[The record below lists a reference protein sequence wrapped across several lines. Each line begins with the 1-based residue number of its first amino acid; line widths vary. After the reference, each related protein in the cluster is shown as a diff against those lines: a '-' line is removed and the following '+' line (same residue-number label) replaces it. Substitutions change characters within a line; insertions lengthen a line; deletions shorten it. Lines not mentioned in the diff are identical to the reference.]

1 MRGRRGALCD
11 RDDTCRNQRGPGP
24 VAQGVTGTVIPR
36 QTGPQGRPAPPGA
49 RGGRGR
55 NGSAAAAEGAA
66 GGAVAEAAVGD
77 PVTRSAAGSAAGTA
91 GSAAGTAAAA
101 AAGAGSGGVPP
112 PGVLRCDVLE
122 MPAEAGWGVLR
133 GRPATGPVALTGGRM
148 RFLIAEGGA
157 AELPGLLDWLEWGG
171 IPLDLSAA
179 PAAVQSW
186 PPTLWLRPPGRAALA
201 RLPAV
206 RLPVGTGAGR
216 GAGVVDGVVDGGVAA
231 DTADAEA
238 AGDVVRG
245 ADMDGDGGGA
255 DGAAVPAR
263 NRVAD
268 RPDLVRLVS
277 AAATACHRL
286 ALNVS
291 RSPFRMP
298 RGCSP
303 EHGHAR

>member
-1 MRGRRGALCD
+1 M
-11 RDDTCRNQRGPGP
+11 P
-24 VAQGVTGTVIPR
+24 
-36 QTGPQGRPAPPGA
+36 PAA
-49 RGGRGR
+49 
-55 NGSAAAAEGAA
+55 
-66 GGAVAEAAVGD
+66 
-77 PVTRSAAGSAAGTA
+77 
-91 GSAAGTAAAA
+91 
-101 AAGAGSGGVPP
+101 
-112 PGVLRCDVLE
+112 LRCDVLD
-122 MPAEAGWGVLR
+122 MPAEAGWAVLR
-133 GRPATGPVALTGGRM
+133 GRPATGPVGLTGGRM

-157 AELPGLLDWLEWGG
+157 ADLPGLLDWLEWGG

-179 PAAVQSW
+179 PAAVRSW
-186 PPTLWLRPPGRAALA
+186 PPTLWLRPPVRAALA

-216 GAGVVDGVVDGGVAA
+216 WGGVVDG
-231 DTADAEA
+231 
-238 AGDVVRG
+238 DVVG
-245 ADMDGDGGGA
+245 EGTDGGGDA
-255 DGAAVPAR
+255 DRDAVVRDAVEIDGDLSDANGDAVPAR

>member
-1 MRGRRGALCD
+1 M
-11 RDDTCRNQRGPGP
+11 
-24 VAQGVTGTVIPR
+24 TGTVIPR
-36 QTGPQGRPAPPGA
+36 QTGPRGEPAPAGGHGRSGPAADPAAEPGPDRPGA
-49 RGGRGR
+49 
-55 NGSAAAAEGAA
+55 
-66 GGAVAEAAVGD
+66 
-77 PVTRSAAGSAAGTA
+77 
-91 GSAAGTAAAA
+91 
-101 AAGAGSGGVPP
+101 
-112 PGVLRCDVLE
+112 LRCDVLE
-122 MPAEAGWGVLR
+122 MPAEAGWAVLR
-133 GRPATGPVALTGGRM
+133 GRPATGPVALGAGRM

-179 PAAVQSW
+179 PAALRTW

-206 RLPVGTGAGR
+206 RLPVGSGAGR
-216 GAGVVDGVVDGGVAA
+216 GGGVVDGDG
-231 DTADAEA
+231 
-238 AGDVVRG
+238 
-245 ADMDGDGGGA
+245 MDGDGVDGTDVRAAGGVA
-255 DGAAVPAR
+255 RSAAGAGGNGTDGAVAPAR
-263 NRVAD
+263 HRGAD